1 MKKQHTGFTLI
12 ELMVVIAIIG
22 ILAAIAVPSY
32 QSYTQRAQFS
42 EVIMATAGQKVAVET
57 AVQLGRAAA
66 LADLDSGALGI
77 PPAVGASGFVASV
90 STTNGVI
97 TATGT
102 AAVGGATYTL
112 TANGVAA
119 PVQWAVGGTC
129 LAAGIC

>member
-1 MKKQHTGFTLI
+1 MQRHFGFTLI

-42 EVIMATAGQKVAVET
+42 EVIMATAAQKAAVET

-66 LADLDSGALGI
+66 ITDLDSGSLGI
-77 PPAVGASGFVASV
+77 PPAVAASGFVASV
-90 STTNGVI
+90 VTADGVI

-112 TANGVAA
+112 TPNGVAA
-119 PVQWAVGGTC
+119 PVQWQEGGTC
-129 LAAGIC
+129 FAMGLC